1 MNNALI
7 PLEDTW
13 LDVVKKAVRG
23 LHFPE
28 GKLESQSGLSAGTL
42 GKILSGQLWV
52 EDLRRLA
59 PTLGLNPTRLNDLA
73 IGRYHPGMIRLPEG
87 IAMFTTPWH
96 DFEVHSYL
104 VWDPNQSG
112 RGKEAVAFDT
122 GSDASEMLSF
132 LVSNHLNLEHVF
144 LTHGH
149 GDHVFDLD
157 RIIEKTKASAL
168 QGDRE
173 ETPGVQL
180 FTPGKTFR
188 IGSLEIETRST
199 WGHAKGGVTYVIK
212 GLEKPV
218 AIVGDAIF
226 AGSMGG
232 GIVSYAACL
241 ETNREEILSLPPET
255 LICPGHG
262 PLTTVALE
270 NLHNPFF

>member
-1 MNNALI
+1 MDNALI

-23 LHFPE
+23 LHFSE
-28 GKLESQSGLSAGTL
+28 GELETQSGLSAGTL
-42 GKILSGQLWV
+42 GKILSGQLRE
-52 EDLRRLA
+52 EDLRSLA

-73 IGRYHPGMIRLPEG
+73 MGRYHPGMIRLPEG
-87 IAMFTTPWH
+87 IAMFTTPWQ

-104 VWDPNQSG
+104 AWDPNRSG
-112 RGKEAVAFDT
+112 RGNKAVAFDT
-122 GSDASEMLSF
+122 GSDASEMLSL
-132 LVSNHLNLEHVF
+132 LVSHHLNLEHVF

-173 ETPGVQL
+173 ETPGVQQ

-188 IGSLEIETRST
+188 IGSLEIGTRST
-199 WGHAKGGVTYVIK
+199 WGHAKGGVTYLIK

>member
-28 GKLESQSGLSAGTL
+28 GELESQSGLSAGTL

-73 IGRYHPGMIRLPEG
+73 MGRYHPGMIRLPEG

-112 RGKEAVAFDT
+112 RGKEAVAFDS

-132 LVSNHLNLEHVF
+132 LVSHHLNLEHVF

>member
-1 MNNALI
+1 MNNRLI

-13 LDVVKKAVRG
+13 LDVVRKAVRG

-28 GKLESQSGLSAGTL
+28 GELEKKSGLSAGSL
-42 GKILSGQLWV
+42 GEILSGHLRE
-52 EDLRRLA
+52 EDLRKLA
-59 PTLGLNPTRLNDLA
+59 PTLGLNPTRLIDLA
-73 IGRYHPGMIRLPEG
+73 EGRYHPGGIPLPEG

-96 DFEVHSYL
+96 DFEGHSYL
-104 VWDPNQSG
+104 AWDPNQSSG
-112 RGKEAVAFDT
+112 VRTAAAFDT

-132 LVSNHLNLEHVF
+132 VESHHLDLGQVF

-157 RIIEKTKASAL
+157 RILEKTIASAL

-173 ETPGVQL
+173 ETPGVQP
-180 FTPGKTFR
+180 FSPGRTFR

-218 AIVGDAIF
+218 AVVGDAIF

-232 GIVSYAACL
+232 PIVSYAACL
-241 ETNREEILSLPPET
+241 ETNRKEIFSLPPET

-270 NLHNPFF
+270 MQHNPFF

>member
-1 MNNALI
+1 
-7 PLEDTW
+7 
-13 LDVVKKAVRG
+13 
-23 LHFPE
+23 
-28 GKLESQSGLSAGTL
+28 
-42 GKILSGQLWV
+42 
-52 EDLRRLA
+52 
-59 PTLGLNPTRLNDLA
+59 
-73 IGRYHPGMIRLPEG
+73 
-87 IAMFTTPWH
+87 
-96 DFEVHSYL
+96 
-104 VWDPNQSG
+104 VWDPNRSG
-112 RGKEAVAFDT
+112 RRKEAVAFDT

-132 LVSNHLNLEHVF
+132 LVSHHLNLEYVF

-199 WGHAKGGVTYVIK
+199 WGHAKGGVTYLIK

>member
-1 MNNALI
+1 MNNAPI

-28 GKLESQSGLSAGTL
+28 GELETQSGLSAGTL
-42 GKILSGQLWV
+42 SEILSGQLRE
-52 EDLRRLA
+52 EDLWSLA

-73 IGRYHPGMIRLPEG
+73 MGKYHPGMIRLPEG
-87 IAMFTTPWH
+87 IAMFTTPWQ

-104 VWDPNQSG
+104 AWDPNRSG
-112 RGKEAVAFDT
+112 RGNKAVAFDT

-132 LVSNHLNLEHVF
+132 LVSHHLNLEHVF

-173 ETPGVQL
+173 ETPGVQQ

-199 WGHAKGGVTYVIK
+199 WGHAKGGVTYLIK

>member
-1 MNNALI
+1 MDNALI

-23 LHFPE
+23 LHFSE
-28 GKLESQSGLSAGTL
+28 GELETQSGLSAGTL
-42 GKILSGQLWV
+42 GKILSGQLRE
-52 EDLRRLA
+52 EDLRSLA

-73 IGRYHPGMIRLPEG
+73 MGRYHPGMIRLPEG

-104 VWDPNQSG
+104 AWDPNRSG
-112 RGKEAVAFDT
+112 RGNKAVAFDT

-132 LVSNHLNLEHVF
+132 LVSHHLNLEHVF

-173 ETPGVQL
+173 ETPGVQQ

-199 WGHAKGGVTYVIK
+199 WGHAKGGVTYLIK